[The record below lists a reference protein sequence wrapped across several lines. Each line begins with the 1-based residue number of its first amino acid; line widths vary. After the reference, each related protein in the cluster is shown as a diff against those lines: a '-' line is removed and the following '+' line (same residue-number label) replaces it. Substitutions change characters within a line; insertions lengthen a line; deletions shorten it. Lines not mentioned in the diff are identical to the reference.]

1 MSKQHTR
8 AEMATEIKVELTMRK
23 RVWQNTTDR
32 KTGKPYFFTKSHQT
46 RYETMAA
53 VLDLIEGMTDVEFQK
68 LLANIERRKQEG
80 AKQPTLF
87 I

>member
-1 MSKQHTR
+1 MSKQRTR
-8 AEMATEIKVELTMRK
+8 AEMATELKVELTMRK

-32 KTGKPYFFTKSHQT
+32 KTGTPYFFTQAHQT

-53 VLDLIEGMTDVEFQK
+53 VLDLIEGMTDVELQK

-80 AKQPTLF
+80 AKQTTLF
-87 I
+87 L